1 MTRIKRSVSANKRKK
16 NILKQTKGYKGH
28 RSKKY
33 KAAKDAFVH
42 AKVHAYR
49 DRKKKKRTN
58 RALQQI
64 KINSACKQQGISYSK
79 FINELK
85 KKNIEL
91 DRKILADLAQNNPEI
106 LKKIIN
112 S

>member
-1 MTRIKRSVSANKRKK
+1 MTRIKRGVSSKKRKK

-64 KINSACKQQGISYSK
+64 KINAACKKQGVSYSK
-79 FINELK
+79 FIHSLK
-85 KKNIEL
+85 EKNIEL
-91 DRKILADLAQNNPEI
+91 DRKILADLAQNNPDIFEKLI
-106 LKKIIN
+106 